1 MGHATTGTPT
11 FVGYHGTSSVHV
23 PAIQAGIQPPTGRN
37 YGGGAQLGA
46 AFYTTPDYT
55 TAEYFADNAVV
66 KAGGVPVILAVY
78 DRNFPQLHG
87 AAVPP
92 AEWWSVASEYIT
104 DYDYLTAPING
115 LEPVA
120 QIKFNPRAYHALE
133 VR

>member
-66 KAGGVPVILAVY
+66 KAGGVPVILEVY
-78 DRNFPQLHG
+78 AANFSQLRG
-87 AAVPP
+87 TAFPP
-92 AEWWSVASEYIT
+92 AEWWSVAPEYISA
-104 DYDYLTAPING
+104 YDYLTAPING
-115 LEPVA
+115 LEPVE
-120 QIKFNPRAYHALE
+120 QIKFNPRAYGTLE
-133 VR
+133 IQ